1 MVSFKG
7 KVTESIRVDSAPEHL
22 EAEEVEV

>member
-1 MVSFKG
+1 VSFKG

-22 EAEEVEV
+22 EAEEIEL